1 MDMISIYQ
9 YFISF
14 ISMYQYIKFPWPIDI
29 YRLSTI
35 LDWPTGPG
43 PTSSCPSMT
52 ARCKAVTPLGPLPRG
67 SARAVTRAWPRVDGD
82 VPTGKVKHIIDSM
95 NIIIYTY
102 ICINININIYISWW
116 KVCGFASVLLISQYF
131 SCVYFPNPSKRNHVL
146 LLIVRKCL
154 VKSILDHHSVLRDET
169 LKEQTTEF
177 LVSRSK
183 HDQRPHKSIRQHL
196 SRAGT

>member
-1 MDMISIYQ
+1 MLGISMADVDKSSTRIAANVYIYIYNIRMFCRRTPPVDRWGKSHYIYGIFISIYQFISIDRISIYQ

-14 ISMYQYIKFPWPIDI
+14 ISMYQYIKFPWSIDI

-82 VPTGKVKHIIDSM
+82 VPTGKWNTS
-95 NIIIYTY
+95 
-102 ICINININIYISWW
+102 S
-116 KVCGFASVLLISQYF
+116 
-131 SCVYFPNPSKRNHVL
+131 
-146 LLIVRKCL
+146 
-154 VKSILDHHSVLRDET
+154 T
-169 LKEQTTEF
+169 LW
-177 LVSRSK
+177 
-183 HDQRPHKSIRQHL
+183 I
-196 SRAGT
+196 

>member
-1 MDMISIYQ
+1 MFCRRTPPVDRWGKSHYIYGIFISIYQFISIDRISIYQ

-14 ISMYQYIKFPWPIDI
+14 ISMYQYIKFPWSIDI

-102 ICINININIYISWW
+102 ICINININIYI
-116 KVCGFASVLLISQYF
+116 
-131 SCVYFPNPSKRNHVL
+131 
-146 LLIVRKCL
+146 RKHYGN
-154 VKSILDHHSVLRDET
+154 ILD
-169 LKEQTTEF
+169 K
-177 LVSRSK
+177 
-183 HDQRPHKSIRQHL
+183 
-196 SRAGT
+196 

>member
-1 MDMISIYQ
+1 
-9 YFISF
+9 
-14 ISMYQYIKFPWPIDI
+14 MYQYIKFPWSIDI

-95 NIIIYTY
+95 NIIIY
-102 ICINININIYISWW
+102 ICINININILYIHIYIYHDEKSVALLQFYWFLNISHVFIFQTPARETMFCCSLSGNAWW
-116 KVCGFASVLLISQYF
+116 SQFWTIIPFYEM
-131 SCVYFPNPSKRNHVL
+131 K
-146 LLIVRKCL
+146 
-154 VKSILDHHSVLRDET
+154 
-169 LKEQTTEF
+169 Q
-177 LVSRSK
+177 
-183 HDQRPHKSIRQHL
+183 
-196 SRAGT
+196 

>member
-1 MDMISIYQ
+1 
-9 YFISF
+9 
-14 ISMYQYIKFPWPIDI
+14 
-29 YRLSTI
+29 
-35 LDWPTGPG
+35 
-43 PTSSCPSMT
+43 MT

-82 VPTGKVKHIIDSM
+82 VPTGKVKHIIDSAYEYYM
-95 NIIIYTY
+95 NIIILLY
-102 ICINININIYISWW
+102 IYISWW

-154 VKSILDHHSVLRDET
+154 VKSILDHHSGLRGET

-177 LVSRSK
+177 MVSRSK